1 MRTPPPQKKKPIRE
15 EKLYLQCHKEK
26 GKTEKHMCNG
36 TLSIRVGSLNRLVV
50 LKNRDCLG
58 REMGVALKKG
68 QCEGEPCDDDRSASY
83 GSPHVIK
90 WHPCQCRLAGF
101 AAVSTQ

>member
-1 MRTPPPQKKKPIRE
+1 M
-15 EKLYLQCHKEK
+15 
-26 GKTEKHMCNG
+26 
-36 TLSIRVGSLNRLVV
+36 V
-50 LKNRDCLG
+50 LRNRDCLG

-68 QCEGEPCDDDRSASY
+68 QCEGELCDDDRSGSH

-90 WHPCQCRLAGF
+90 WPPCQGRLAGF